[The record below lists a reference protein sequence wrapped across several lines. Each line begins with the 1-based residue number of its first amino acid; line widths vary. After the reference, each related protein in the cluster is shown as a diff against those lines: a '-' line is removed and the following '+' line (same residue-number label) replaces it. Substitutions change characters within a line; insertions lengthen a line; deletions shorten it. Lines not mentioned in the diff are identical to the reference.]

1 MKKSSRARGARTSSG
16 WWLCYFL
23 SKKHLKKWGRYL
35 SFDSSRKVS
44 IDSVLALTSVI
55 AEEMVLDLAD

>member
-1 MKKSSRARGARTSSG
+1 MGAH
-16 WWLCYFL
+16 YL
-23 SKKHLKKWGRYL
+23 SQNLKKRGLHL